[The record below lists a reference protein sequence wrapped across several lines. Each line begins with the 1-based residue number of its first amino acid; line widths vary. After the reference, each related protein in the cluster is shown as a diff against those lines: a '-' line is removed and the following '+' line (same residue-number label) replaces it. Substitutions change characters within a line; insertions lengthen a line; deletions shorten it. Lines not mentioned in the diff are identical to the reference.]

1 MKKTQHLRIQFI
13 LGMALLSPF
22 VGLKAQFDA
31 MFTQYMFN
39 ESFINPAYAGSK
51 EAMSLTLLHRQQWVG
66 FNGRP
71 VTTTFSF
78 HGPVMDGKMGAGI
91 NVLTEQIGFLNRSLV
106 YGSYAYRTQLSLQS
120 HLAFGLMLGAEN
132 QLYSFKT
139 LTLSPDEIHYANDP
153 NYNSTGNNLTSMNV
167 GTGVYY
173 NTPDF
178 YAGLSIPRIID
189 NQAAYSLKT
198 YKRYVVSRVQFS
210 KMTLNLAMG
219 KVFRVNEELL
229 FKANTLLK
237 MVSNA
242 PVQVDFG
249 VNALI
254 REQLWAGVS
263 YRSKSSISALL
274 GVQVNPQFLVN
285 YAYDFTTNTIKDY
298 SSGSHEIALN
308 YLFAY
313 KGKKIINPRYF

>member
-1 MKKTQHLRIQFI
+1 MMKFKLIRIQLITAI
-13 LGMALLSPF
+13 LLMGLNY
-22 VGLKAQFDA
+22 GLKAQFDA

-106 YGSYAYRTQLSLQS
+106 YGSYAYRTQLSSQS

-139 LTLSPDEIHYANDP
+139 LTLSPDEIHHANDP
-153 NYNSTGNNLTSMNV
+153 NFNSSGNNLTSMNV

-173 NTPDF
+173 STPDF
-178 YAGLSIPRIID
+178 YAGFSIPRIID
-189 NQAAYSLKT
+189 NQAAFSLKS

-210 KMTLNLAMG
+210 KMTLNLAVG
-219 KVFRVNEELL
+219 KVFKINDELL
-229 FKANTLLK
+229 FKTNALLK
-237 MVSNA
+237 MVSNT
-242 PVQVDFG
+242 PVQIDLG

-254 REQLWAGVS
+254 REQIWAGFS
-263 YRSKSSISALL
+263 YRSKSSVSALL
-274 GVQVNPQFLVN
+274 GMQVNPQFLVN
-285 YAYDFTTNTIKDY
+285 YAYDFSTSTIQMY